1 VTRPFVVDAWVLMLD
16 HIHCIWTLPEGDG
29 DYSTR
34 WTEIKRYVTTACRD
48 GLHDPR
54 LLTRA
59 ARQRGESTIWQR
71 RFWEHQIRDEA
82 DMERHVDYIHFNP
95 VKHGQVRQVC
105 DWPYSTFHRYVRE
118 GIYSSDWA
126 GSPEIAESDLE

>member
-1 VTRPFVVDAWVLMLD
+1 MTRPFVVDAWVLMLD